1 MKKISSQ
8 RKSELIKFQK
18 NLNIRFSDINLLD
31 SAFFHRSYAN
41 ENGNWMNN
49 NERLEFL
56 GDSVLGMSVASYLYE
71 TMKDHPEG
79 DLAKIKAVV
88 VSEMTLSEIAVRIG
102 IDRCLCLGN
111 GEEHSGGR
119 HKKAILADATEAVFG
134 AYYLDSGFRQA
145 EKLILKLLVPEI
157 EKVLEN
163 RHHKDFKSL
172 LQEFLQ
178 KKAKVCPEYILEK
191 VTGPDHDKDFW
202 VTVDLNGEK
211 FGPEK
216 GKSKKEAEQAVA
228 KLAYE
233 SVSGR

>member
-79 DLAKIKAVV
+79 DLAKIKDIEEGLINNLQSFLLELGKGFCFVARQKHIRL
-88 VSEMTLSEIAVRIG
+88 EEQDFF
-102 IDRCLCLGN
+102 IDL
-111 GEEHSGGR
+111 
-119 HKKAILADATEAVFG
+119 VF
-134 AYYLDSGFRQA
+134 YNC
-145 EKLILKLLVPEI
+145 ILKCY
-157 EKVLEN
+157 VL
-163 RHHKDFKSL
+163 
-172 LQEFLQ
+172 
-178 KKAKVCPEYILEK
+178 I
-191 VTGPDHDKDFW
+191 
-202 VTVDLNGEK
+202 DLKLGELTYQ
-211 FGPEK
+211 G
-216 GKSKKEAEQAVA
+216 
-228 KLAYE
+228 
-233 SVSGR
+233 SVRYFAHI